1 MMLFLFYV
9 LCIGFSCFRVC
20 FQSLCFCCTLASVRG
35 GVRERVCSSTCC
47 VTSRACVNIRM
58 YLFVFECDT
67 NMTSIQFELRTSAL
81 RVLPLST
88 GLTAYRRY
96 QIWAILDVR
105 ENSFCGLKPCD
116 KNRAWKFWFLCFK
129 NKNSGCLAQHHY
141 LSVVSICSLHST
153 ISLIGLIGI
162 RIRQFIL

>member
-1 MMLFLFYV
+1 MGNIVDLVRLLNLTDTYTKDGVAHIEFILNMFHQLFVFWFFEAMMLFLFYV

-96 QIWAILDVR
+96 QI
-105 ENSFCGLKPCD
+105 
-116 KNRAWKFWFLCFK
+116 
-129 NKNSGCLAQHHY
+129 
-141 LSVVSICSLHST
+141 
-153 ISLIGLIGI
+153 
-162 RIRQFIL
+162 